1 MIKYRIII
9 QDEYA
14 GHANL
19 NDTWQRVLIADEIE
33 QSTETRLERCKI
45 RRTLPR
51 GSVLEY
57 LLQLGADVVIPAI
70 SLAPISGA
78 VAMILQSECVLVV
91 QALPSCR
98 RRRRRI
104 TWLPQRTNDSKL
116 CLTSSGNDARRRVG
130 QELNQTHVRILVT
143 IAVQTS

>member
-1 MIKYRIII
+1 MKS
-9 QDEYA
+9 
-14 GHANL
+14 L
-19 NDTWQRVLIADEIE
+19 E
-33 QSTETRLERCKI
+33 QSTEIRLERCKI

-51 GSVLEY
+51 GGVLEY
-57 LLQLGADVVIPAI
+57 LLQLGADMVIPAI
-70 SLAPISGA
+70 SLAPISDA

-91 QALPSCR
+91 QALPSCRR

-130 QELNQTHVRILVT
+130 QELNQTHVRILVM

>member
-1 MIKYRIII
+1 MKS
-9 QDEYA
+9 
-14 GHANL
+14 L
-19 NDTWQRVLIADEIE
+19 E

-57 LLQLGADVVIPAI
+57 LLQLGTDMVIPAI
-70 SLAPISGA
+70 SLAPISDA

-91 QALPSCR
+91 QALPSCRRRRR

-130 QELNQTHVRILVT
+130 QESDQTYVRILVM

>member
-1 MIKYRIII
+1 MKS
-9 QDEYA
+9 
-14 GHANL
+14 L
-19 NDTWQRVLIADEIE
+19 E
-33 QSTETRLERCKI
+33 QFTETRLERCKI

-70 SLAPISGA
+70 SLAPISDA

-91 QALPSCR
+91 QALPSCRRR

>member
-1 MIKYRIII
+1 MVKYRIII

-19 NDTWQRVLIADEIE
+19 NDTWQRVL
-33 QSTETRLERCKI
+33 TETRLERCKI

-57 LLQLGADVVIPAI
+57 LLRLGADMVIPAI
-70 SLAPISGA
+70 SLAPISDA
-78 VAMILQSECVLVV
+78 MAMILQSECVLVA

-98 RRRRRI
+98 RRRRI
-104 TWLPQRTNDSKL
+104 TWLPQPTNHSKL

-130 QELNQTHVRILVT
+130 QELNQAHVRILAT